1 MDKSNLHWASDAD
14 RVPEQALG
22 AAPDPPKRTAPQPA
36 QRTTTMPRSTEAK
49 AGSTFGIGPAVP
61 AGEIDWAARRPS
73 ANSESSAIS
82 IPAGSDAVGTE
93 SHTPPQRRAP
103 SPGAAL
109 VGALIFVLLTLWTMA
124 ARAFCSGK
132 RHRLPPSRLARQ
144 RTVRLRSSVPKL
156 QPIQSTPQPRANHD
170 IRCHHRSTS
179 QDYPARRREN
189 HRRWHL
195 GLHSGLLNEICR
207 TSLASM
213 SPHASFTARQ
223 RTK

>member
-61 AGEIDWAARRPS
+61 AREIDWAARRPS

-144 RTVRLRSSVPKL
+144 RTVRLRSSVARVAHARPKKFL
-156 QPIQSTPQPRANHD
+156 EQPNNPRELREAKLRGLRAEHEARANWERPD
-170 IRCHHRSTS
+170 G
-179 QDYPARRREN
+179 QDD
-189 HRRWHL
+189 
-195 GLHSGLLNEICR
+195 CR
-207 TSLASM
+207 TA
-213 SPHASFTARQ
+213 PTPIEPAP
-223 RTK
+223 